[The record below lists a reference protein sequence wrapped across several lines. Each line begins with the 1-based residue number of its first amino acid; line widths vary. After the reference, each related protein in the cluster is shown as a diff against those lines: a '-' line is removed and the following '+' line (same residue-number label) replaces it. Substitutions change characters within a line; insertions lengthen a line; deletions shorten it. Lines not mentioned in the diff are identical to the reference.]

1 MRELDLLMTNF
12 LDRQYLDATADQQQA
27 FRELV
32 ETPDPVLLAWLTG
45 RERPADPVV
54 AELVDEI
61 RNGV

>member
-12 LDRQYLDATADQQQA
+12 LDRQYLDATADQQRA